1 MATTKLSEEILVSNF
16 TKYKKRLIAYLG
28 DEATESL
35 IEAVG
40 GDDAIMRA
48 SYATTEDTGLAYEGS
63 LCKTILNLTS
73 YAIKINE
80 LLPEEKQA
88 DKNSLVKVCLL
99 IGLSKVLMFL
109 PNDNEWEVTKR
120 GMNYKFNDALDGA
133 LRSGE
138 RSILIATNA
147 GIKFSEIEFEAMRIN
162 DKSVDDD
169 YSRYY
174 SSPLSVCVRQASE
187 IINLI
192 YKRK

>member
-1 MATTKLSEEILVSNF
+1 
-16 TKYKKRLIAYLG
+16 
-28 DEATESL
+28 
-35 IEAVG
+35 
-40 GDDAIMRA
+40 
-48 SYATTEDTGLAYEGS
+48 
-63 LCKTILNLTS
+63 
-73 YAIKINE
+73 
-80 LLPEEKQA
+80 
-88 DKNSLVKVCLL
+88 
-99 IGLSKVLMFL
+99 MFL

-192 YKRK
+192 YKKKSITHP